1 MVKPNSMQQELPL
14 PSSRLHTRLLSKKA
28 TMAEDTESLVIIPDG
43 TSEIDTRVDAF
54 EPYVLCVGEEVEG
67 SKKRK
72 RAHPEDVS
80 AECPVEEEEEEEQ
93 ASVKRQKP
101 LNSPEPTE
109 VYMHAKRISWT
120 KQVGLAIYYGEDDPR
135 NVTQVMDVNQ
145 DFKGRAMG
153 VLTILKNHLDS
164 SSPIVI
170 YTSDQVLSDQVMTK
184 MYEWEEADWKTP
196 KGYTTPYPEVF
207 QQIYDLTKSGQVD
220 YKVEYMSPHDPAMHW
235 TIMKAESVAKK
246 TECR

>member
-1 MVKPNSMQQELPL
+1 
-14 PSSRLHTRLLSKKA
+14 
-28 TMAEDTESLVIIPDG
+28 MAEDKKSLVTVPDDI
-43 TSEIDTRVDAF
+43 SELDTHVDAL
-54 EPYVLCVGEEVEG
+54 EPCVEEEVEG

-72 RAHPEDVS
+72 RAHPGECS
-80 AECPVEEEEEEEQ
+80 EECPVEEEEEEEEE
-93 ASVKRQKP
+93 APVKRQKT

-235 TIMKAESVAKK
+235 TIMKAESVAKR